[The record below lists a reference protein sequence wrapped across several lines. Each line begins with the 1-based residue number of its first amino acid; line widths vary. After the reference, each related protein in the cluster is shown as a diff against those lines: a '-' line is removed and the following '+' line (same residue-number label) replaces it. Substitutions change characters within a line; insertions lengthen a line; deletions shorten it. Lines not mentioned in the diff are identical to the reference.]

1 MVLLWIGLAAPSRAS
16 DGTLLVANRSGG
28 SISFIDLAT
37 GIEIARVPIG
47 PVIPHEVHVSP
58 DGRLALTS
66 EYGPDDNHGRH
77 LVLMDVATASV
88 VGRIDLGPKSRPHSA
103 RFLPD
108 GRHAVATMQESDR
121 LALVDLE
128 AMAVLRTYPTGG
140 REGHMV
146 RLSPDGARAYVRSR
160 GAEGTLSVIFLE
172 EERPPV
178 VIDTGLGAEG
188 LGVTADGREVWV
200 ANRSET
206 SISVIDTDSLE
217 IVATLD
223 SRPFAGRIEMGGD
236 GYAIVPNGGGG
247 SPVRQYLRL
256 WDVEARRMI
265 TEVALRDGEPQTGN
279 FGALI
284 HDGMAF
290 ASDPR
295 AGTIQ
300 VFDLD
305 GLTGQRFLAVD
316 HDAPDGL
323 AWSPIR
329 VAVMTEQ

>member
-1 MVLLWIGLAAPSRAS
+1 M
-16 DGTLLVANRSGG
+16 
-28 SISFIDLAT
+28 
-37 GIEIARVPIG
+37 
-47 PVIPHEVHVSP
+47 
-58 DGRLALTS
+58 
-66 EYGPDDNHGRH
+66 
-77 LVLMDVATASV
+77 
-88 VGRIDLGPKSRPHSA
+88 
-103 RFLPD
+103 
-108 GRHAVATMQESDR
+108 
-121 LALVDLE
+121 
-128 AMAVLRTYPTGG
+128 
-140 REGHMV
+140 
-146 RLSPDGARAYVRSR
+146 
-160 GAEGTLSVIFLE
+160 
-172 EERPPV
+172 
-178 VIDTGLGAEG
+178 IDTE
-188 LGVTADGREVWV
+188 
-200 ANRSET
+200 
-206 SISVIDTDSLE
+206 SLE

-247 SPVRQYLRL
+247 SRVRQYLRL

-284 HDGMAF
+284 LDGMAF